1 LQHTPLALLN
11 PADRDQEI
19 RENADD
25 KKGGACVISRF
36 FRDAPQKTEA
46 LDESRRT
53 IMAVYVWVAQGRA
66 GEVKKGETEAINEA
80 AIRTQLRRQGLKPT
94 RVKEKPKDLLEMVP
108 FRGSVKGKD
117 VVIFSR
123 QFSTMISA
131 GLPLIQ
137 CLDILSA
144 QEQNK
149 SFARVIRSIK
159 EDIEGGSTL
168 TDALRKHPKV
178 FNDLFT
184 NMIAAGEAG
193 GILDTILN
201 RLATYLEK
209 SAKLQRKVKGAMT
222 YPAVVLFISFAVI
235 TLLLVKVVPV
245 FQSIFAGMGKEL
257 PFMTQFLIDLSN
269 TVTNNSLYIVAALV
283 AAIVLLMRFY
293 QTDKG
298 RYLFDRFIL
307 KPPVIGPLMR
317 KVAIAKFTRTLST
330 LISSGVPIL
339 DGLEIVSRTAGNK
352 VVEKA
357 LMETRKNIS
366 EGKTIAEPLA
376 ATSVFPPMV
385 VQMIAVGEATG
396 SLDSMLTKIADF
408 YDDEVETAVN
418 ALTSMLEPLLMVF
431 LGGVVGGMIVAMYLP
446 IFQLG
451 SIVG

>member
-1 LQHTPLALLN
+1 
-11 PADRDQEI
+11 
-19 RENADD
+19 
-25 KKGGACVISRF
+25 
-36 FRDAPQKTEA
+36 
-46 LDESRRT
+46 
-53 IMAVYVWVAQGRA
+53 MAVYVWVAQGRA
-66 GEVKKGETEAINEA
+66 GEMKKGETEAVNEA
-80 AIRTQLRRQGLKPT
+80 AVRTQLRRQGLKPT
-94 RVKEKPKDLLEMVP
+94 RVKAKPKDLLEMIP
-108 FRGSVKGKD
+108 LRGSVKGKD

-137 CLDILSA
+137 CLDILAS

-149 SFARVIRSIK
+149 SFARIIRNIK
-159 EDIEGGSTL
+159 DDIEGGSTL
-168 TDALRKHPKV
+168 TDALKKYPKV
-178 FNDLFT
+178 FDDLFI

-209 SAKLQRKVKGAMT
+209 AMKLKRKVKGAMT

-245 FQSIFAGMGKEL
+245 FQGIFAGMGREL
-257 PFMTQFLIDLSN
+257 PLLTQSLIDLSN
-269 TVTNNSLYIVAALV
+269 FVTNNALYIVGALIIAVVALV
-283 AAIVLLMRFY
+283 KFY

-298 RYLFDRFIL
+298 RYLFDRMIL
-307 KPPVIGPLMR
+307 KPPVIGLLMR
-317 KVAIAKFTRTLST
+317 RVAIAKFTRTLST
-330 LISSGVPIL
+330 MISSGVPIL
-339 DGLEIVSRTAGNK
+339 DGLEITSRTAGNK
-352 VVEKA
+352 IIEKA

-376 ATSVFPPMV
+376 ATTVFPPMV

-418 ALTSMLEPLLMVF
+418 AMTSMLEPMLMVF
-431 LGGVVGGMIVAMYLP
+431 LGGAVGGMIVAMYLP
-446 IFQLG
+446 IFQIG

>member
-1 LQHTPLALLN
+1 
-11 PADRDQEI
+11 
-19 RENADD
+19 
-25 KKGGACVISRF
+25 
-36 FRDAPQKTEA
+36 
-46 LDESRRT
+46 
-53 IMAVYVWVAQGRA
+53 MAVYVWVAQGRA
-66 GEVKKGETEAINEA
+66 GEMKKGETEAVNEA
-80 AIRTQLRRQGLKPT
+80 AVRTQLRRQGLKPT
-94 RVKEKPKDLLEMVP
+94 RVKAKPKDLLEMIP
-108 FRGSVKGKD
+108 LRGSVKGKD

-137 CLDILSA
+137 CLDILAS

-149 SFARVIRSIK
+149 SFARIIRNIK
-159 EDIEGGSTL
+159 DDIEGGSTL
-168 TDALRKHPKV
+168 TDALKKYPKV
-178 FNDLFT
+178 FDDLFI

-209 SAKLQRKVKGAMT
+209 AMKLKRKVKGAMT
-222 YPAVVLFISFAVI
+222 YPAVVLFVSFAVI

-245 FQSIFAGMGKEL
+245 FQSIFAGMGREL
-257 PFMTQFLIDLSN
+257 PLLTQSLIDLSSF
-269 TVTNNSLYIVAALV
+269 VTNNALYIVGALIIAVVALV
-283 AAIVLLMRFY
+283 KFY

-298 RYLFDRFIL
+298 RYLFDRMIL
-307 KPPVIGPLMR
+307 KPPVIGILMR
-317 KVAIAKFTRTLST
+317 RVAIAKFTRTLST
-330 LISSGVPIL
+330 MISSGVPIL
-339 DGLEIVSRTAGNK
+339 DGLEITSRTAGNK
-352 VVEKA
+352 IIEKA

-418 ALTSMLEPLLMVF
+418 AMTSMLEPLLMVF

-446 IFQLG
+446 IFQIG

>member
-1 LQHTPLALLN
+1 
-11 PADRDQEI
+11 
-19 RENADD
+19 
-25 KKGGACVISRF
+25 
-36 FRDAPQKTEA
+36 
-46 LDESRRT
+46 
-53 IMAVYVWVAQGRA
+53 MAVYVWVAQGRA
-66 GEVKKGETEAINEA
+66 GEMKKGETEALNEA
-80 AIRTQLRRQGLKPT
+80 AVRTQLRRQGLKPT
-94 RVKEKPKDLLEMVP
+94 KVKEKPKDLLEMIP

-137 CLDILSA
+137 CLDILA
-144 QEQNK
+144 GQEQNK
-149 SFARVIRSIK
+149 AFARIIRNVK

-168 TDALRKHPKV
+168 TDALKKYPKV
-178 FNDLFT
+178 FDDLFI

-209 SAKLQRKVKGAMT
+209 AMKLKRKVKGAMT
-222 YPAVVLFISFAVI
+222 YPAVVLFVSIAVI

-245 FQSIFAGMGKEL
+245 FQGIFSGMGREL
-257 PFMTQFLIDLSN
+257 PFLTQFLIDLSN
-269 TVTNNSLYIVAALV
+269 FITNNALYIVGAMIVAVVALV
-283 AAIVLLMRFY
+283 KFY
-293 QTDKG
+293 QTDQG
-298 RYLFDRFIL
+298 RSLFDRMIL

-330 LISSGVPIL
+330 MISSGVPIL

-352 VVEKA
+352 IVEKA

-418 ALTSMLEPLLMVF
+418 AMTSMLEPMLMVF

-446 IFQLG
+446 IFQIG

>member
-1 LQHTPLALLN
+1 
-11 PADRDQEI
+11 
-19 RENADD
+19 
-25 KKGGACVISRF
+25 
-36 FRDAPQKTEA
+36 
-46 LDESRRT
+46 
-53 IMAVYVWVAQGRA
+53 MAVYVWVAQGRA
-66 GEVKKGETEAINEA
+66 GEMKKGETEAVNEA
-80 AIRTQLRRQGLKPT
+80 AVRTQLRRQGLKPT
-94 RVKEKPKDLLEMVP
+94 RVKEKPKDLLEMLP
-108 FRGSVKGKD
+108 LRGSVKGKD

-137 CLDILSA
+137 CLDILAS

-149 SFARVIRSIK
+149 SFARIIRNIK
-159 EDIEGGSTL
+159 DDIEGGSTL
-168 TDALRKHPKV
+168 TDALKKYPKV
-178 FNDLFT
+178 FDDLFI

-209 SAKLQRKVKGAMT
+209 AMKLKRKVKGAMT
-222 YPAVVLFISFAVI
+222 YPAVVLFVSFAVI

-245 FQSIFAGMGKEL
+245 FQSIFAGMGREL
-257 PFMTQFLIDLSN
+257 PLLTQSLIDLSSF
-269 TVTNNSLYIVAALV
+269 VTNNALYIVGALIVAVVALV
-283 AAIVLLMRFY
+283 KFY

-298 RYLFDRFIL
+298 RYLFDRMIL
-307 KPPVIGPLMR
+307 KPPVIGLLMR
-317 KVAIAKFTRTLST
+317 RVAIAKFTRTLST
-330 LISSGVPIL
+330 MISSGVPIL
-339 DGLEIVSRTAGNK
+339 DGLEITSRTAGNK
-352 VVEKA
+352 IIEKA

-376 ATSVFPPMV
+376 ATTVFPPMV

-418 ALTSMLEPLLMVF
+418 AMTSMLEPMLMVF

-446 IFQLG
+446 IFQIG
-451 SIVG
+451 NIVG

>member
-1 LQHTPLALLN
+1 
-11 PADRDQEI
+11 
-19 RENADD
+19 
-25 KKGGACVISRF
+25 
-36 FRDAPQKTEA
+36 
-46 LDESRRT
+46 
-53 IMAVYVWVAQGRA
+53 MAVYVWVAQGRG
-66 GEVKKGETEAINEA
+66 GEMKKGETEALNEA
-80 AIRTQLRRQGLKPT
+80 AVRTQLRRQGLKPT
-94 RVKEKPKDLLEMVP
+94 KVKEKPKDLLEMIP
-108 FRGSVKGKD
+108 FRGSVKAKD

-137 CLDILSA
+137 CLDILAS

-149 SFARVIRSIK
+149 AFARIIRNIK

-168 TDALRKHPKV
+168 TDALKKYPKV
-178 FNDLFT
+178 FDDLFI

-209 SAKLQRKVKGAMT
+209 AMKLKRKVKGAMT
-222 YPAVVLFISFAVI
+222 YPAVVLFVSVAVI

-245 FQSIFAGMGKEL
+245 FQGIFSGMGREL
-257 PFMTQFLIDLSN
+257 PFLTQFLIDLSN
-269 TVTNNSLYIVAALV
+269 FITSNALYIVGAIVVAIAALV
-283 AAIVLLMRFY
+283 KFY
-293 QTDKG
+293 QTDRG
-298 RYLFDRFIL
+298 RGLFDRMIL

-330 LISSGVPIL
+330 MISSGVPIL

-352 VVEKA
+352 IVEKA

-396 SLDSMLTKIADF
+396 SLDSMLSKIADF

-418 ALTSMLEPLLMVF
+418 AMTSMLEPMLMVF

-446 IFQLG
+446 IFQIG

>member
-1 LQHTPLALLN
+1 
-11 PADRDQEI
+11 
-19 RENADD
+19 
-25 KKGGACVISRF
+25 
-36 FRDAPQKTEA
+36 
-46 LDESRRT
+46 
-53 IMAVYVWVAQGRA
+53 MAVYVWVAQGRA
-66 GEVKKGETEAINEA
+66 GEMKKGETEAVNEA
-80 AIRTQLRRQGLKPT
+80 AVRTQLRRQGLKPT
-94 RVKEKPKDLLEMVP
+94 RVKEKPKDLLEMLP
-108 FRGSVKGKD
+108 LRGSVKGKD
-117 VVIFSR
+117 VVVFSR

-137 CLDILSA
+137 CLDILAS

-149 SFARVIRSIK
+149 SFAKIIRNIK

-168 TDALRKHPKV
+168 TDALKKYPKV
-178 FNDLFT
+178 FDDLFI

-209 SAKLQRKVKGAMT
+209 AMKLKRKVKGAMT
-222 YPAVVLFISFAVI
+222 YPAVVLFVSCAVI

-245 FQSIFAGMGKEL
+245 FQSIFAGMGREL
-257 PFMTQFLIDLSN
+257 PLLTQFLIDLSN
-269 TVTNNSLYIVAALV
+269 FITNNSLYIVGALVVALV
-283 AAIVLLMRFY
+283 ALVKFY
-293 QTDKG
+293 QTDRG
-298 RYLFDRFIL
+298 RTLFDRMIL

-330 LISSGVPIL
+330 MISSGVPIL

-352 VVEKA
+352 IVERA

-418 ALTSMLEPLLMVF
+418 AMTSMLEPMLMVF

-446 IFQLG
+446 IFQIG

>member
-1 LQHTPLALLN
+1 
-11 PADRDQEI
+11 
-19 RENADD
+19 
-25 KKGGACVISRF
+25 
-36 FRDAPQKTEA
+36 
-46 LDESRRT
+46 
-53 IMAVYVWVAQGRA
+53 MAVYVWVAQGRS
-66 GEVKKGETEAINEA
+66 GEVKKGETEAVNEA
-80 AIRTQLRRQGLKPT
+80 AVRTQLRKQGLKPT
-94 RVKEKPKDLLEMVP
+94 RVRQKPKDLLEMIP
-108 FRGSVKGKD
+108 FRGSVKAKE

-137 CLDILSA
+137 CLDILAS

-149 SFARVIRSIK
+149 AFSQIIRAIK

-168 TDALRKHPKV
+168 TDALRKYPKV
-178 FNDLFT
+178 FDDLFI

-209 SAKLQRKVKGAMT
+209 AMKLKRKVKGAMT
-222 YPAVVLFISFAVI
+222 YPAVVLFASFAVI
-235 TLLLVKVVPV
+235 TLLLVKVVPI
-245 FQSIFAGMGKEL
+245 FQNIFAGMGREL
-257 PFMTQFLIDLSN
+257 PFLTQLLIDLSN
-269 TVTNNSLYIVAALV
+269 FITNNAFYLAGALIIAGVALV
-283 AAIVLLMRFY
+283 RFY
-293 QTDKG
+293 QTERG
-298 RYLFDRFIL
+298 RNLFDRMIL

-317 KVAIAKFTRTLST
+317 KVAISKFTRTLST
-330 LISSGVPIL
+330 MISSGVPIL

-352 VVEKA
+352 IVEKA

-396 SLDSMLTKIADF
+396 SLDSMLSKIADF
-408 YDDEVETAVN
+408 YDDEVETAVS
-418 ALTSMLEPLLMVF
+418 ALTSMLEPILMVF

-446 IFQLG
+446 IFQIGALAG
-451 SIVG
+451 